1 MPYIEHSC
9 HLRITRWRSRFL
21 KRSNMNSSVAAC
33 LCTAPAA
40 SVLESFCLDPELS
53 SWWLLSLYNSGCSAN
68 WGLFQSVTR
77 NQNDALKQLKTI
89 NKVSTTIYNGKCHK
103 MNSLITKSRLTMTQ
117 QTSNIH
123 MYSEITESRKC
134 NLF

>member
-33 LCTAPAA
+33 LWTAPAA
-40 SVLESFCLDPELS
+40 SVLESFFLDPELS
-53 SWWLLSLYNSGCSAN
+53 SWWFLSLYNSGCSAN
-68 WGLFQSVTR
+68 WGGFPVS
-77 NQNDALKQLKTI
+77 NQKSECF
-89 NKVSTTIYNGKCHK
+89 KVSTSIYNGKCHK
-103 MNSLITKSRLTMTQ
+103 INSLTTKSRLTMTQ